1 MTSAY
6 EIRRMSRRDV
16 DVAIEWATA
25 EGWNPGLQDATCF
38 HAADPDGFRVGI
50 LNDEP
55 IATISVVKYDASFG
69 FLGLYIVKP
78 AYRGQGYGIAL
89 WNAGLAHLAGCTI
102 GLDGVVEQQPNYRKS
117 GFGLAY
123 RNVRYEGVCARAVTI
138 EPHVVPAAHVAFE
151 ELSAYDRSVFGVDR
165 ARFLRCWLNQ
175 RNAHAVA
182 IREEA
187 GVAGYGVI
195 RQAHRGFKIG
205 PLFADNVQK
214 AEAIFDALVAAV
226 PSGETIVF
234 DTPEANVAAVALAER
249 NHMRVAF
256 ETARMYAGRAPA
268 VAEERVFGVTTF
280 ELG

>member
-1 MTSAY
+1 MTSPY

-16 DVAIEWATA
+16 DLAIEWAEA

-38 HAADPDGFRVGI
+38 HAADPDGFLVGM

-55 IATISVVKYDASFG
+55 IATISVVKYDVSFG

-89 WNAGLAHLAGCTI
+89 WNAGLEHLAGCTI
-102 GLDGVVEQQPNYRKS
+102 GLDGVVEQQGNYRKS
-117 GFGLAY
+117 GFDLAY
-123 RNVRYEGVCARAVTI
+123 RNVRYEGVRAREVAV
-138 EPHVVPAAHVAFE
+138 EPRVVPAADVAFD
-151 ELSAYDRSVFGVDR
+151 ELNAYDRSAFGVDR
-165 ARFLRCWLNQ
+165 APFLRCWLNQ

-182 IREEA
+182 LREQA
-187 GVAGYGVI
+187 SIAGYGVI
-195 RQAHRGFKIG
+195 RPAGRGFKIG
-205 PLFADNVQK
+205 PLFADGPQN
-214 AEAIFDALVAAV
+214 AEAIFNALVAAV
-226 PSGETIVF
+226 PAGETIVF

-249 NHMRVAF
+249 HNMRVAF

-268 VAEERVFGVTTF
+268 VAVERVFGVTTF